1 MEFNTLV
8 KTHLLPVL
16 QKYAFEISEESKN
29 IVCFQSSV
37 MQVNLAF
44 NDFDKSHLFEIGRK
58 GEAL

>member
-29 IVCFQSSV
+29 IVRFQSSV

-44 NDFDKSHLFEIGRK
+44 N
-58 GEAL
+58 